1 MFRQQEWFVFL
12 FRPFHEHLSLFCM
25 LRSVALSGSG
35 LEESQLEVSVF
46 APPSPAFVL
55 TGLLCNLLF
64 ILWTKEVILI
74 KHWAGALQFGEFTKR
89 RREEEATE
97 AESPDVVVVVVVAA
111 GRRRLSSP
119 DLCPSA
125 VIRPLAPH
133 NASHLQSG
141 CLSLKWELV
150 VCRDYSDDLLK

>member
-1 MFRQQEWFVFL
+1 MG
-12 FRPFHEHLSLFCM
+12 SL
-25 LRSVALSGSG
+25 
-35 LEESQLEVSVF
+35 Q
-46 APPSPAFVL
+46 
-55 TGLLCNLLF
+55 
-64 ILWTKEVILI
+64 
-74 KHWAGALQFGEFTKR
+74 
-89 RREEEATE
+89 REEEATE

-141 CLSLKWELV
+141 CLSLK
-150 VCRDYSDDLLK
+150 